1 MTKDPD
7 VEQEERDLGEMESNL
22 VGDLTKEP
30 DLKGRKEIVLG
41 DYIGMLAETVAD
53 HGKEHDIGSYVEEL

>member
-41 DYIGMLAETVAD
+41 DNIGMLAETVAD